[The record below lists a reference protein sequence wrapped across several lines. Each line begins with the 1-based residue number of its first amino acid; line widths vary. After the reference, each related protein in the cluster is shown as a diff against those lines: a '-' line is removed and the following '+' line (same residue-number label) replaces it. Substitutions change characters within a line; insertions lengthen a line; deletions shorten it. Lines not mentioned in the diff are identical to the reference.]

1 MIKIAITCGDINGI
15 GPEVTIKAI
24 KNLCGDYKFFLIGPK
39 TIWLNLI
46 SKFKLDD
53 YSNVDF
59 IDLGKY
65 TQNFG
70 APTITSGKVALR
82 AIQESLKLFDEK
94 IIDVVVTA
102 PISKEAITKAGS
114 KFPGHTEI
122 YANHFKTKN
131 FVMMFL
137 SNSFYAGLATIHI
150 PIKEVSKV
158 ISTKLLE
165 NKISVVRK
173 TLIQDF
179 GIRSPKIAVLGL
191 NPHAGESDLI
201 GSEETEI
208 IEPAIKKLSVNKFG
222 IYGPFPAD
230 GFFGRKEYK
239 NYDCVFGMYHDQVL
253 IPFKLL
259 NFNNGVNFTAGLPII
274 RTSPDHGTAFNL
286 AGKNLA
292 DHRSMLE
299 AIKFA
304 IKIYKARNKLK

>member
-1 MIKIAITCGDINGI
+1 MIKIGITCGDINGI
-15 GPEVTIKAI
+15 GPEITIKAI
-24 KNLCGDYKFFLIGPK
+24 KNLRGDYKFYLIGPK
-39 TIWLNLI
+39 NIFLNLI
-46 SKFKLDD
+46 SKLKLED
-53 YSNVDF
+53 YSNIEFV
-59 IDLGKY
+59 DLGKY
-65 TQNFG
+65 SQNLG
-70 APTITSGKVALR
+70 SPTVMSGKLSLR
-82 AIQESLKLFDEK
+82 AIYESLKLWDEK

-102 PISKEAITKAGS
+102 PISKEAISKAGS

-122 YANHFKTKN
+122 YASHFKTKN

-150 PIKEVSKV
+150 PIKDVPRVLNLE
-158 ISTKLLE
+158 LLE
-165 NKISVVRK
+165 NKISIVRK

-179 GIRSPKIAVLGL
+179 NIRSPKIAVLGL

-201 GSEETEI
+201 GTEETQI
-208 IEPAIKKLSVNKFG
+208 IEPAIIKLSGNKFG
-222 IYGPFPAD
+222 IYGPFSSD

-304 IKIYKARNKLK
+304 IKIFKTRNKIK

>member
-1 MIKIAITCGDINGI
+1 MIKIGITCGDINGI
-15 GPEVTIKAI
+15 GPEITIKAI
-24 KNLCGDYKFFLIGPK
+24 KNLRGDYKFYLIGPK
-39 TIWLNLI
+39 NIFLNLI
-46 SKFKLDD
+46 SKLKLED
-53 YSNVDF
+53 YSNIEFV
-59 IDLGKY
+59 DLGKY
-65 TQNFG
+65 SQNLG
-70 APTITSGKVALR
+70 SPTVMSGKLSLR
-82 AIQESLKLFDEK
+82 AIYESLKLWDEK
-94 IIDVVVTA
+94 NIDVVVTA
-102 PISKEAITKAGS
+102 PISKEAISKAGS
-114 KFPGHTEI
+114 NFPGHTEI
-122 YANHFKTKN
+122 YASHFKTKN

-150 PIKEVSKV
+150 PIKDVPRVLNLE
-158 ISTKLLE
+158 LLE
-165 NKISVVRK
+165 NKISIVRK

-179 GIRSPKIAVLGL
+179 NIRSPKIAVLGL

-201 GSEETEI
+201 GTEETQI
-208 IEPAIKKLSVNKFG
+208 IEPAIKKLSGNKFG
-222 IYGPFPAD
+222 IYGPFSSD

-304 IKIYKARNKLK
+304 IKIFKTRNKIK

>member
-1 MIKIAITCGDINGI
+1 MIKIGITCGDINGI
-15 GPEVTIKAI
+15 GPEITIKAI
-24 KNLCGDYKFFLIGPK
+24 KNLKGDYKFFLIGPK
-39 TIWLNLI
+39 NIWLSLI
-46 SKFKLDD
+46 SKYKVED
-53 YSNVDF
+53 YSNVEF

-65 TQNFG
+65 SQNPG
-70 APTITSGKVALR
+70 SPTVVSGKVSLR
-82 AIQESLKLFDEK
+82 AIQESLNLFDEK
-94 IIDVVVTA
+94 VIDVVVTA
-102 PISKEAITKAGS
+102 PISKEAIAKAGS

-122 YANHFKTKN
+122 YANYFKTKN

-137 SNSFYAGLATIHI
+137 SSSFYAGLATIHI
-150 PIKEVSKV
+150 PIKEVPKV
-158 ISTKLLE
+158 ITQELLE

-179 GIRSPKIAVLGL
+179 GIKSPKIAVLGL

-201 GSEETEI
+201 GVEETEVI
-208 IEPAIKKLSVNKFG
+208 QPAIKKLSGNKFG
-222 IYGPFPAD
+222 IYGPFPPD

-239 NYDCVFGMYHDQVL
+239 NFDCVFGMYHDQVL

-304 IKIYKARNKLK
+304 IKIYRARNRIK

>member
-1 MIKIAITCGDINGI
+1 MIKIGITCGDINGI
-15 GPEVTIKAI
+15 GPEITIKAI
-24 KNLCGDYKFFLIGPK
+24 KNLRGDYKFYLIGPK
-39 TIWLNLI
+39 NIFLNLI
-46 SKFKLDD
+46 SKLKLED
-53 YSNVDF
+53 YSNIEFV
-59 IDLGKY
+59 DLGKY
-65 TQNFG
+65 SQNLG
-70 APTITSGKVALR
+70 SPTVMSGKLSLK
-82 AIQESLKLFDEK
+82 AIYESLKLWDEK

-102 PISKEAITKAGS
+102 PISKEAISKAGS
-114 KFPGHTEI
+114 NFPGHTEI
-122 YANHFKTKN
+122 YASHFKTKN

-150 PIKEVSKV
+150 PIKDVPRVLNLE
-158 ISTKLLE
+158 LLE
-165 NKISVVRK
+165 NKISIVRK

-179 GIRSPKIAVLGL
+179 NIRSPKIAVLGL

-201 GSEETEI
+201 GTEETQI
-208 IEPAIKKLSVNKFG
+208 IEPAIIKLSGNKFG
-222 IYGPFPAD
+222 IYGPFSSD

-304 IKIYKARNKLK
+304 IKIFKTRNKIK

>member
-1 MIKIAITCGDINGI
+1 MIKIGITCGDINGI
-15 GPEVTIKAI
+15 GPEITIKAI
-24 KNLCGDYKFFLIGPK
+24 KNLRGDYKFYLIGPK
-39 TIWLNLI
+39 NIFLNLI
-46 SKFKLDD
+46 SKLKLED
-53 YSNVDF
+53 YSNIEFV
-59 IDLGKY
+59 DLGKY
-65 TQNFG
+65 SQNLG
-70 APTITSGKVALR
+70 SPTVMSGKLSLR
-82 AIQESLKLFDEK
+82 AIYESLKLWDEK

-102 PISKEAITKAGS
+102 PISKEAISKAGS

-122 YANHFKTKN
+122 YASHFKTKN
-131 FVMMFL
+131 CVMMFL

-150 PIKEVSKV
+150 PIKDVPRVLNLE
-158 ISTKLLE
+158 LLE
-165 NKISVVRK
+165 NKISIVRK

-179 GIRSPKIAVLGL
+179 NIRSPKIAVLGL

-201 GSEETEI
+201 GTEETQI
-208 IEPAIKKLSVNKFG
+208 IEPAIKKLSGNKFG
-222 IYGPFPAD
+222 IYGPFSSD
-230 GFFGRKEYK
+230 GFFGRKDYK

-304 IKIYKARNKLK
+304 IKIFKTRNKIK

>member
-1 MIKIAITCGDINGI
+1 MIKIGITCGDINGI
-15 GPEVTIKAI
+15 GPEITIKAI
-24 KNLCGDYKFFLIGPK
+24 KNLRGDYKFYLIGPK
-39 TIWLNLI
+39 NIFLNLI
-46 SKFKLDD
+46 SKLKLED
-53 YSNVDF
+53 YSNIEFV
-59 IDLGKY
+59 DLGKY
-65 TQNFG
+65 SQNLG
-70 APTITSGKVALR
+70 SPTVMSGKLSLR
-82 AIQESLKLFDEK
+82 AIYESLKLWDEK

-102 PISKEAITKAGS
+102 PISKEAISKAGS
-114 KFPGHTEI
+114 NFPGHTEI
-122 YANHFKTKN
+122 YASHFKTKN

-150 PIKEVSKV
+150 PIKDVPRVLNLE
-158 ISTKLLE
+158 LLE
-165 NKISVVRK
+165 NKISIVRK

-179 GIRSPKIAVLGL
+179 NIRSPKIAVLGL

-201 GSEETEI
+201 GTEETQI
-208 IEPAIKKLSVNKFG
+208 IEPAIKKLSGNKFG
-222 IYGPFPAD
+222 IYGPFSSD

-304 IKIYKARNKLK
+304 IKIFKTRNKIK